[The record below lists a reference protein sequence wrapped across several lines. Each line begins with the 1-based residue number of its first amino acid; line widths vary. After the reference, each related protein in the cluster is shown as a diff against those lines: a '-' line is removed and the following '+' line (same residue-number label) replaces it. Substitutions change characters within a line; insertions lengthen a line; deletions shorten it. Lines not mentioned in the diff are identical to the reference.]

1 MGGFEPLVGREL
13 AHGLFSM
20 GISAPNAIQADA
32 LRISLSGQDVIVVAQ
47 TGSGKTCIFL
57 LTMLRRLMDERLGN
71 DDCASGRALVIVPT
85 VELARQHRA
94 TAAALASSLL
104 RPLIIG
110 NLSAETSGAA
120 DVLIGT
126 VAEVLTLAR
135 ATALSTL
142 RLRCVAFDECDAALC
157 MPDAWQPGW
166 TPEGAE
172 LLSQLSA
179 IDPPAQAILTT
190 AHLSREHER
199 TLSAYFGRAGWIR
212 QTRASGAIAG
222 ALVPTLR
229 QRFVYFS
236 ASSASKQAKLVAV
249 LEASNAD
256 AWLAAGRTIVVCE
269 ASDTVRQVHAVLECS
284 AALHTSVAMLHAE
297 LSNADRFA
305 ALQRF
310 ESRESSVLVI
320 SGSVARGLDF
330 GAVRHVVMYDMTDGE
345 AAFIHCAGRT
355 ARRGEHGLVTCLI
368 PSSSAV
374 GQFRKVHAL
383 EAADPL
389 HFERGADR
397 TSPVRLGL
405 GASTAAVR
413 DYCADN
419 DTSES
424 MPMRPWRHH
433 DMMDR
438 VVSQ

>member
-1 MGGFEPLVGREL
+1 
-13 AHGLFSM
+13 
-20 GISAPNAIQADA
+20 
-32 LRISLSGQDVIVVAQ
+32 
-47 TGSGKTCIFL
+47 
-57 LTMLRRLMDERLGN
+57 
-71 DDCASGRALVIVPT
+71 
-85 VELARQHRA
+85 
-94 TAAALASSLL
+94 
-104 RPLIIG
+104 
-110 NLSAETSGAA
+110 
-120 DVLIGT
+120 
-126 VAEVLTLAR
+126 
-135 ATALSTL
+135 
-142 RLRCVAFDECDAALC
+142 
-157 MPDAWQPGW
+157 
-166 TPEGAE
+166 
-172 LLSQLSA
+172 
-179 IDPPAQAILTT
+179 
-190 AHLSREHER
+190 
-199 TLSAYFGRAGWIR
+199 
-212 QTRASGAIAG
+212 
-222 ALVPTLR
+222 
-229 QRFVYFS
+229 
-236 ASSASKQAKLVAV
+236 
-249 LEASNAD
+249 
-256 AWLAAGRTIVVCE
+256 
-269 ASDTVRQVHAVLECS
+269 VLECS

-424 MPMRPWRHH
+424 VNASATLAPP
-433 DMMDR
+433 
-438 VVSQ
+438 